1 MGVRAVDILAARMAA
16 DDHNLLFYGDN
27 LTFLSDP
34 AVFPDG
40 SVDLVYL
47 DPPFN
52 SAATYNVLFREG
64 SGEESAAQ
72 IKAFDDTWSWDAS
85 ANEAL
90 YRLLHEKAA
99 NNEVKSLVKTF
110 HQFLGHSP
118 MLAYLVQMSVRL
130 VHLRRVLKETGSLY
144 LHCDPTASHYLK
156 LVLDGVFGPASFRNE
171 IVWKRTSGRK
181 APTRYGRVHD
191 VIFFYTV
198 SERCV
203 WNPPAI
209 PQTAENAR
217 GHDLVTTEDGQMF
230 RVSDFSAMGA
240 GPARRFG
247 KKTIAP
253 PKGRHWQY
261 DQKGVD
267 EAWKAGRVRLNSKG
281 VPRLFTPIEELA
293 GVAVHDVWTD
303 IEPINASAQERLGYP
318 TQKPLA
324 LLKRIIA
331 ASSSPGD
338 VILDPFCGCGTTIDA
353 TETINRENPG
363 EKPRRWVGI
372 DITHLAVNLIKSRL
386 TRFDPPVK
394 YAVRGEPLDEPG
406 ARALFKQDPY
416 QFQFWACGLV
426 GARPAGTTDGK
437 TGKKG
442 ADRGIDGQRFFV
454 DDNTGPKVILVQVK
468 GGKTG
473 AKDVRDFRGTLEREG
488 AAMGI
493 LITLDEPTK
502 PMREEAATMPPYRS
516 MAEQKGVPRLQIV
529 SIAQL
534 LEGGS
539 PSAPT
544 GVVLPR
550 GVDTAGAD
558 RTLRKAERHESGG
571 LFSPDKS

>member
-1 MGVRAVDILAARMAA
+1 M
-16 DDHNLLFYGDN
+16 
-27 LTFLSDP
+27 
-34 AVFPDG
+34 
-40 SVDLVYL
+40 
-47 DPPFN
+47 
-52 SAATYNVLFREG
+52 
-64 SGEESAAQ
+64 
-72 IKAFDDTWSWDAS
+72 
-85 ANEAL
+85 
-90 YRLLHEKAA
+90 
-99 NNEVKSLVKTF
+99 
-110 HQFLGHSP
+110 
-118 MLAYLVQMSVRL
+118 
-130 VHLRRVLKETGSLY
+130 
-144 LHCDPTASHYLK
+144 
-156 LVLDGVFGPASFRNE
+156 
-171 IVWKRTSGRK
+171 
-181 APTRYGRVHD
+181 
-191 VIFFYTV
+191 
-198 SERCV
+198 
-203 WNPPAI
+203 
-209 PQTAENAR
+209 
-217 GHDLVTTEDGQMF
+217 TTDDGQLY

-240 GPARRFG
+240 GPVRRFG

-261 DQKGVD
+261 DQSGID
-267 EAWKAGRVRLNSKG
+267 AAWKSGRVRLNSSG

-303 IEPINASAQERLGYP
+303 IEPINAAAQERLGYP

-331 ASSSPGD
+331 ASSNPGD

-353 TETINRENPG
+353 TETINREHPG
-363 EKPRRWVGI
+363 EKPRRWIGI

-386 TRFDPPVK
+386 TRFDPPAK
-394 YAVRGEPLDEPG
+394 YVVRGEPLDEPG

-454 DDNTGPKVILVQVK
+454 DDNTGPKTILVQVK

-493 LITLDEPTK
+493 FITLDEPTK
-502 PMREEAATMPPYRS
+502 PMREEAATLPPYRS
-516 MAEQKGVPRLQIV
+516 MAEQNGVPRLQIV
-529 SIAQL
+529 SIGQL
-534 LEGGS
+534 LNGGN
-539 PSAPT
+539 PSAPS

-550 GVDTAGAD
+550 GVDAAAAD

-571 LFSPDKS
+571 LFSTEKS